1 MENLTK
7 TLDQEAKPLPAE
19 ARNVSVYAASPH
31 PFTVESAGE
40 RPDSSTARRTTPLV
54 TQPDRDWIYSR
65 RFVPSW

>member
-31 PFTVESAGE
+31 PLTM
-40 RPDSSTARRTTPLV
+40 
-54 TQPDRDWIYSR
+54 
-65 RFVPSW
+65 